1 MARAASAVDADIAR
15 WEEVKA
21 RIGKSI
27 DGLTQEPA
35 FLRLRTQSRIGCLAG
50 ETAVRGAAAVS
61 AAEQLWLLYLSLDRT
76 LSEAAELRR
85 SRNPFGAEDRLNRA
99 DAMLT
104 GEAIS
109 IPTAQATLGRMTLG
123 GKQDRRYTLAETLDA
138 MTTAFESARDTVL
151 AAERGWAQ
159 AQGFARFR
167 ERIAS
172 VAAEARGL
180 GYAAPAALAQA
191 AEEVDKAELAVV
203 EDPVGADVANGRIE
217 ALLAEADAGLAAA
230 RADMKA
236 AREFLSQAEARL
248 DALKTLRETAAKSR
262 AERLEKVADPLP
274 DAELPADAAP
284 ELRQWLETL
293 AKTMRDGRPRAT
305 VRGAESWRAK
315 AAESE
320 TEIAALMAKDVKVL
334 DARRDMR
341 GRLTALSALAN
352 ARAAEGRLA
361 NDARESFNAAR
372 AALFGPAARLPDAAR
387 LLRLCEKI

>member
-1 MARAASAVDADIAR
+1 
-15 WEEVKA
+15 
-21 RIGKSI
+21 
-27 DGLTQEPA
+27 
-35 FLRLRTQSRIGCLAG
+35 
-50 ETAVRGAAAVS
+50 
-61 AAEQLWLLYLSLDRT
+61 LWLLYLSLDRT